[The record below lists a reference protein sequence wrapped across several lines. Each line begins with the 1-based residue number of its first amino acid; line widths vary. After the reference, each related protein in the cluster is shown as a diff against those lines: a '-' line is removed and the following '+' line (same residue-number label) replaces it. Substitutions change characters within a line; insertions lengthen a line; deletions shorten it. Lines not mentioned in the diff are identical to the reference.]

1 MNKKSNSAKP
11 ELLKK
16 INQEQILRQIVK
28 SGEISRAEL
37 SRVTGLALPSVM
49 RLVEPLIEKG
59 VIKEVREGEST
70 GGRKPNLLALNANY
84 KWIIGVEITS
94 KIIITLADF
103 SGKVTE
109 AFSFGTD
116 YEDTPETVLYK
127 IIKEIQNLLI
137 RHDISPSRVAAIG
150 VGTPGSDFKHK
161 EVKKGFISK
170 GWEVIDVK
178 LIIEDALE
186 IQTIVENVC
195 RTRTLSEIWFG
206 HGRFESDFLYA
217 FIDWGVGIGI
227 VKQGTLETGFNNVA
241 GEFGH
246 TSIDRNGRPCYCG
259 KKGCIEM
266 YASVGALVFEPNQF
280 NPLIEVE
287 RSKQFSESEYFE
299 WLVSLKERPEIQSKV
314 AELSNEL
321 AFALANVINLMN
333 PKMVVLGGV
342 LPRLIPEITDYVK
355 ENIPD
360 YIFHNLAL
368 STPILLSEVNNEN
381 QCLGSIALVIQNELI
396 ERD

>member
-1 MNKKSNSAKP
+1 MKNKLSSAKP

-16 INQEQILRQIVK
+16 MNQEQILRQIVK

-70 GGRKPNLLALNANY
+70 GGRKPNLIALNAQY

-103 SGKVTE
+103 SGKVAE
-109 AFSFGTD
+109 AFSFGMN
-116 YEDTPETVLYK
+116 YEDTPEMVLDQ
-127 IIKEIQNLLI
+127 IIKEIRTLLS
-137 RHDISPSRVAAIG
+137 RHDILPSQVAAIG

-161 EVKKGFISK
+161 EEKKGFISK
-170 GWEVIDVK
+170 GWEIIDVK
-178 LIIEDALE
+178 SVLEHALE
-186 IQTIVENVC
+186 IRTIVENVC

-206 HGRFESDFLYA
+206 HGRNESDFLYA

-227 VKQGTLETGFNNVA
+227 VKQGTLEIGYNQVA

-266 YASVGALVFEPNQF
+266 YASVGALVIETSQF
-280 NPLIEVE
+280 YTADEDE
-287 RSKQFSESEYFE
+287 DAKHMTESEYFE
-299 WLVSLKERPEIQSKV
+299 WLVLHKERPEIMSEI
-314 AELSNEL
+314 AELSNAL

-342 LPRLIPEITDYVK
+342 LPRLIPEIVD
-355 ENIPD
+355 NIKAIIPE
-360 YIFHNLAL
+360 YIFHNLAIT
-368 STPILLSEVNNEN
+368 TPILQSDVNNEN
-381 QCLGSIALVIQNELI
+381 ECLGSIALVIQNELI

>member
-137 RHDISPSRVAAIG
+137 RHDISTSRVAAIG

-355 ENIPD
+355 ENIHD

>member
-137 RHDISPSRVAAIG
+137 RHDISPNRVAAIG

>member
-1 MNKKSNSAKP
+1 
-11 ELLKK
+11 
-16 INQEQILRQIVK
+16 
-28 SGEISRAEL
+28 
-37 SRVTGLALPSVM
+37 
-49 RLVEPLIEKG
+49 
-59 VIKEVREGEST
+59 
-70 GGRKPNLLALNANY
+70 
-84 KWIIGVEITS
+84 
-94 KIIITLADF
+94 
-103 SGKVTE
+103 
-109 AFSFGTD
+109 
-116 YEDTPETVLYK
+116 
-127 IIKEIQNLLI
+127 
-137 RHDISPSRVAAIG
+137 
-150 VGTPGSDFKHK
+150 
-161 EVKKGFISK
+161 
-170 GWEVIDVK
+170 
-178 LIIEDALE
+178 
-186 IQTIVENVC
+186 
-195 RTRTLSEIWFG
+195 
-206 HGRFESDFLYA
+206 
-217 FIDWGVGIGI
+217 
-227 VKQGTLETGFNNVA
+227 
-241 GEFGH
+241 
-246 TSIDRNGRPCYCG
+246 
-259 KKGCIEM
+259 M

-355 ENIPD
+355 ENIHD